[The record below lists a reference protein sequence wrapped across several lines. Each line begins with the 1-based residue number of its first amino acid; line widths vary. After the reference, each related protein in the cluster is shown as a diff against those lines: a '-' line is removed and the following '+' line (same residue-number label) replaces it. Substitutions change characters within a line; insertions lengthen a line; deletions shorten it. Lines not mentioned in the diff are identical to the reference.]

1 MAVRGPLTGV
11 RILDLSQAHAG
22 PYGSQ
27 ILGDMGAEVIKIETP
42 TGDLVRFAF
51 DPPSGGYYIK
61 ALNRNKKGIVLDLWT
76 NSGKE
81 AFYDLVKV
89 SDVVFDNFRVGAM
102 KRLGADYET
111 LKQINPRIISASI
124 SGYGSSGPYAQFPSF
139 DDIAQ
144 AMSGMASLCG
154 KPGGA
159 PMRSAAAIADVG
171 AGIFCT
177 YGIVIALYEREKTGV
192 GRRIEVNLLDTC
204 MALLDNM
211 FQYYFHQGHVP
222 PRQGTKHPVTPLL
235 GYFKAK
241 NGYIAI
247 GPSWPRIC
255 RVINREWMIDDP
267 RFKDF
272 GSRMMN
278 KKDLEQALEE
288 GLKEANVEEWLE
300 LMRVE
305 DIPASPVNTLDKVIE
320 DPQVIH
326 NKAVVEMEHP
336 AYGKMRAV
344 DCPIKMPGAIKGE
357 YTPPPL
363 LGEHTEEVLKGIL
376 GYSDEKIARLKK
388 EQEENAEEMQKHARK
403 MMG

>member
-1 MAVRGPLTGV
+1 MAVKGPLTGV
-11 RILDLSQAHAG
+11 RIVDLSQAHAG
-22 PYGSQ
+22 PYGTQ
-27 ILGDMGAEVIKIETP
+27 ILGDMGAEVIKVETP
-42 TGDLVRFAF
+42 AGDLVRMPLF
-51 DPPSGGYYIK
+51 PGGGYYNL

-81 AFYDLVKV
+81 AFYDLVKI
-89 SDVVFDNFRVGAM
+89 SDVVFDNFRVGAT

-124 SGYGSSGPYAQFPSF
+124 SGYGSSGPYAEFPSF

-144 AMSGMASLCG
+144 GISGMASLCG
-154 KPGGA
+154 EPGGA
-159 PMRSAAAIADVG
+159 PMRSAAAIADVS

-192 GRRIEVNLLDTC
+192 GRRIEVNLLDCC

-211 FQYYFHQGHVP
+211 FQFYFTSGNVP
-222 PRQGTKHPVTPLL
+222 PPQGTKHPLMPLL
-235 GYFKAK
+235 GYFKCK
-241 NGYIAI
+241 NGYIAA

-255 RVINREWMIDDP
+255 RVLNREWMIDDP
-267 RFKDF
+267 KFKDM

-278 KKDLEQALEE
+278 KKELEEALEE
-288 GLKEANVEEWLE
+288 AFQEANVEDWLD

-305 DIPASPVNTLDKVIE
+305 DMPVGLVNTLDKVIE

-336 AYGKMRAV
+336 EYGKMRAV
-344 DCPIKMPGAIKGE
+344 DCPIKMPGAVEGE

-388 EQEENAEEMQKHARK
+388 EQEENAEEMKKHVRK
-403 MMG
+403 MIG